1 MVVYPVLV
9 TYLGY
14 DNVTAGIFLGATIHD
29 VAQVVGA
36 GYIISDQ
43 SGEISTLVKLIRVA
57 CLVPVVITISL
68 VMKRGRSATSPNVPL
83 LPWFLVAFI
92 VLVVVNSLGWVPAE
106 AHAMLTPVSSWC
118 LLTAVAALGVKT
130 SLKALVD
137 VGPAPVGVMV
147 IQTIILAVF
156 VMGGIALIR

>member
-1 MVVYPVLV
+1 VFV
-9 TYLGY
+9 TYLNY
-14 DNVTAGIFLGATIHD
+14 DNTTAGIFLGATIHD

-36 GYIISDQ
+36 GYMISDQ
-43 SGEISTLVKLIRVA
+43 TGEISTLVKLIRVA

-68 VMKRGRSATSPNVPL
+68 LMRRARTPATAKLPL

-92 VLVVVNSLGWVPAE
+92 LLVIVNSLGWVSAD
-106 AHAMLTPVSSWC
+106 AHTFLTPVSSWC

-130 SLKALVD
+130 SLKALAD

-147 IQTIILAVF
+147 IQTVFLAVF
-156 VMGGIALIR
+156 VIGGIALIR